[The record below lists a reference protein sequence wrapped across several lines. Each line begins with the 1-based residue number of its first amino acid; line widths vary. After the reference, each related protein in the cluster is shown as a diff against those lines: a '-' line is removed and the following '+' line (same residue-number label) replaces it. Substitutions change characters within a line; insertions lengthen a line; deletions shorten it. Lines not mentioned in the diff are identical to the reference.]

1 MNKQIK
7 LAPSI
12 LAADF
17 SVLKNE
23 LNSVSSADYI
33 HIDVM
38 DGIFVPNISLGIPVV
53 KSIRSVTNMIFDV
66 HLMITKPYR
75 YIEKFALAGADII
88 TVHVE
93 ACENLRDDLRLI
105 KSCGKKA
112 GVAVKP
118 NTAIKS
124 IYSVLQDID
133 MILIMSVEPGFGG
146 QKFLPIALEKARE
159 LSNFLHQNNLWN
171 DIDIEMDG
179 GINLSN
185 VKSVVQSGAN
195 IIVAGSAIFNSL
207 DRTKKIS
214 EFREK
219 IFVSKG
225 ID

>member
-23 LNSVSSADYI
+23 INSVSSVDYL

-38 DGIFVPNISLGIPVV
+38 DGIFVPNISFGIPVI
-53 KSIRSVTNMIFDV
+53 KSIRHITNMIFDV
-66 HLMITKPYR
+66 HLMITKPHR

-88 TVHVE
+88 TVHAE
-93 ACENLRDDLRLI
+93 ACENLQYDLRLI

-112 GVAVKP
+112 GVAIKP
-118 NTAIKS
+118 NTEIKS
-124 IYSVLQDID
+124 IYSVLQDVD

-146 QKFLPIALEKARE
+146 QKFLPVALEKAKI
-159 LSNFLHQNNLWN
+159 LSSFLRQNNLWN
-171 DIDIEMDG
+171 NIDIEMDG

-185 VKSVVQSGAN
+185 VRLVVDSGTN
-195 IIVAGSAIFNSL
+195 VIVAGSAIFNFT
-207 DRTKKIS
+207 DRAKKIL
-214 EFREK
+214 EFRER
-219 IFVSKG
+219 FFC
-225 ID
+225 